1 MNDMPTRSRL
11 RWIGFYGW
19 GRWRW
24 FFRRRSLDLWSY
36 GQYRRVTGPWWW
48 LYYTLGLQS
57 GEYSPPAPCL
67 DFTAISS
74 AISLSMPVRLRP
86 SESGCH
92 TDYCNWRRSSLSFP
106 TSASRILTSLANAF
120 VKSFTYL
127 FKNDQFEVNKH
138 ITEKTCLLFWPGNP
152 GGCFDIVPYSVGKP
166 KNVDRSGRGRSED
179 LQPALAGLV
188 HEAEY
193 LFQFWQ
199 FPISADLETLWLS
212 LITLWY
218 RHLMR

>member
-1 MNDMPTRSRL
+1 MWSRHQIRIRWYSPLISSSTHADALLYTRLHWAQAGNSDLTGSGAGAARAGAGVGLLPFIAFRSGRL
-11 RWIGFYGW
+11 WTTCQPGLACAESASMAGGGGGGSSGGGASIYE
-19 GRWRW
+19 
-24 FFRRRSLDLWSY
+24 SY

-127 FKNDQFEVNKH
+127 FKK
-138 ITEKTCLLFWPGNP
+138 
-152 GGCFDIVPYSVGKP
+152 
-166 KNVDRSGRGRSED
+166 RSARS
-179 LQPALAGLV
+179 
-188 HEAEY
+188 
-193 LFQFWQ
+193 
-199 FPISADLETLWLS
+199 
-212 LITLWY
+212 
-218 RHLMR
+218 

>member
-1 MNDMPTRSRL
+1 MNDVPTRSRL
-11 RWIGFYGW
+11 HWISFYGW
-19 GRWRW
+19 RRRRW
-24 FFRRRSLDLWSY
+24 FFGRRSLDLWSY

-74 AISLSMPVRLRP
+74 AISLCMPVRLRP

-127 FKNDQFEVNKH
+127 FKNGQLEAD
-138 ITEKTCLLFWPGNP
+138 ITYNRVDLLA
-152 GGCFDIVPYSVGKP
+152 ILTRKP
-166 KNVDRSGRGRSED
+166 RRLLRHRSLLGWETKERG
-179 LQPALAGLV
+179 
-188 HEAEY
+188 
-193 LFQFWQ
+193 
-199 FPISADLETLWLS
+199 
-212 LITLWY
+212 
-218 RHLMR
+218 